1 MLFKNTMIIKY
12 KPLILSIELL
22 SNIILISLKKNIYIH
37 YKEIIKD
44 KNTEDVI
51 NLIND
56 MLIKN
61 FIILKNIDVVLLN
74 YGLNTYTNSK
84 TISAIMQSISLS
96 IKLPIIK
103 ISLSYPLALNI
114 SKIEKKKY
122 IIIIKNEN
130 KTYISNEIYIKNKGI
145 NLFLNEIIYKNDNKF
160 YIKKNIKELKKSLN
174 MYKNINMIPHIYT
187 YFFIKT
193 KKLFNKF
200 DFPNKIT
207 PHYINK
213 NFYSYYSE

>member
-145 NLFLNEIIYKNDNKF
+145 NLFLNEIIYKND
-160 YIKKNIKELKKSLN
+160 KNR
-174 MYKNINMIPHIYT
+174 
-187 YFFIKT
+187 
-193 KKLFNKF
+193 
-200 DFPNKIT
+200 
-207 PHYINK
+207 
-213 NFYSYYSE
+213 